1 MRLRLRLALAFLL
14 LSALPLA
21 GLALY
26 SYHASSQALRRAAEA
41 EAELMARE
49 LELRVE
55 GVAEDVDQRVRA
67 LARLPSQYWT
77 GDKVETPDAGERKVL
92 SEFASALPFLEG
104 LQFVPAPAAAPATE
118 AGGATVPPAP
128 APKAAPVLPT
138 AAVAGAGPTRIVF
151 SLPTPGGDGLE
162 TETVQRELEK
172 VKEVVARAIAESA
185 SLRRLAAEERAAEA
199 QARRLEKAELRAT
212 NPGALARR
220 VELQSEQSA
229 AATPGDAAAASPAS
243 APADAPYPSDV
254 SCSVH
259 DGDLVVG
266 QLTAKIKAK
275 ELLRSVLRQTDR
287 AEGEIPFALDEA
299 NTLFVAE
306 SADGE
311 RLRSLAAIEALKSG
325 ATVPAHAAGDDWVVV
340 TRNDPATG
348 YRFGIARPISHAL
361 AELKTTTA
369 RNFAYGLGLVGLALV
384 GMVPLSSSLLKN
396 VRALETGAARI
407 AAGDLTTRVPIRSR
421 DEFGELASSFNR
433 MAAQLSENQERLLRE
448 ERLRKEQE
456 IERALLSAENERRG
470 RELEEARRFQL
481 SLLPKELPARPGLEL
496 AVSMTTATE
505 VGGDYYD
512 FLECPDGSLLL
523 AIGDATGHGAAAGTM
538 VTAVKSLFTAGAAA
552 AAPASFLSHATAV
565 VHSMALHRM
574 AMALAVGRLDGRVLT
589 LSSAGMPPALH
600 YDVAAGR
607 VREIVLPGTP
617 LGSRAEF
624 PYREARLEL
633 APGDAL
639 LLLSDGL
646 PELPDASGEPFGYER
661 LRARFQDAAAKSACE
676 IVDVL
681 RDAATRWSGGAA
693 PGDDAT
699 FLVLKAE
706 RT

>member
-55 GVAEDVDQRVRA
+55 GVAEEVDQRVRA

-77 GDKVETPDAGERKVL
+77 GDKVETADAGERKVL
-92 SEFASALPFLEG
+92 AEFASAIPFLEG
-104 LQFVPAPAAAPATE
+104 LQFVPAPAAPAPEAGVEGAPATP
-118 AGGATVPPAP
+118 AVTAAP
-128 APKAAPVLPT
+128 ATPSVT
-138 AAVAGAGPTRIVF
+138 RVGPTRIAF
-151 SLPTPGGDGLE
+151 SLPAPGGNGTE
-162 TETVQRELEK
+162 TEAVQRELEK
-172 VKEVVARAIAESA
+172 VKQVVARAIAESA
-185 SLRRLAAEERAAEA
+185 SARKAAADERARDAR
-199 QARRLEKAELRAT
+199 ARRMEEKLD
-212 NPGALARR
+212 L
-220 VELQSEQSA
+220 SA
-229 AATPGDAAAASPAS
+229 ASLAKLAQEIEIQAHVAASVSGDPSAEPEASPAS
-243 APADAPYPSDV
+243 SAYPTDV
-254 SCSVH
+254 SCSVQA
-259 DGDLVVG
+259 GDLVVG
-266 QLTAKIKAK
+266 KLTATIKAK

-287 AEGEIPFALDEA
+287 AEGEIPFAMDEA

-311 RLRSLAAIEALKSG
+311 QLGSLAAIEALKSG
-325 ATVPAHAAGDDWVVV
+325 ADVPTRAAGDDWVVV

-361 AELKTTTA
+361 AELKATTA

-384 GMVPLSSSLLKN
+384 GMVPLSSGLIKN

-470 RELEEARRFQL
+470 RELEDARRFQL
-481 SLLPKELPARPGLEL
+481 SLLPKELPSRPGLEL

-565 VHSMALHRM
+565 VHAMALHRM
-574 AMALAVGRLDGRVLT
+574 AMALAVGRLDGRTMT
-589 LSSAGMPPALH
+589 LSSAGMPPVLH
-600 YDVAAGR
+600 YEAAAAR

-624 PYREARLEL
+624 PYREARVEL

-661 LRARFQDAAAKSACE
+661 LRSRFHESADGSACE
-676 IVDVL
+676 IVNAL
-681 RDAATRWSGGAA
+681 REAATRWAGGAT
-693 PGDDAT
+693 PSDDAT

-706 RT
+706 RA